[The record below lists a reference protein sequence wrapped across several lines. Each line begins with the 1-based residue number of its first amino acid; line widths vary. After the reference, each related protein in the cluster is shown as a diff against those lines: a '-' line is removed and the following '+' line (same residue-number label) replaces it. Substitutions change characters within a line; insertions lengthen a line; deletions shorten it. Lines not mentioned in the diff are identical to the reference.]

1 MFLLS
6 IVLWNYNG
14 ISGDIFQEFCSTKK
28 WKKEPTI
35 VFLELC
41 WLWTL
46 QLYTFTLMIYKV
58 LIISTRIVRCF
69 LLYRVCFC
77 KYHLNSPNKDYLKY
91 IAQLYQSKK
100 LNNRLNNSQVI
111 QNSQEVRKTCM
122 TYFYAHLWF
131 PGYSN

>member
-1 MFLLS
+1 
-6 IVLWNYNG
+6 
-14 ISGDIFQEFCSTKK
+14 
-28 WKKEPTI
+28 
-35 VFLELC
+35 
-41 WLWTL
+41 TL

-69 LLYRVCFC
+69 LLYGFCFC

-122 TYFYAHLWF
+122 TYFYAHL
-131 PGYSN
+131 